1 MDKRIS
7 DYINTYIDIIVEY
20 IYTMK
25 KSKFITSNM
34 NRDFLVYT
42 GYRALT
48 HIFQINYVYT
58 NDLETA
64 FYSSQKAYIFYLE
77 YLEQME
83 KTNMSHD
90 LNYTDAIQFL
100 YNKTISHIIPNTNF
114 KFSNEYAKVSRLTE
128 LILWFGN
135 SNISQSSIQ
144 KITIMN
150 CFHLDYDAIIYCLEI
165 AQLRKMNEDEY
176 ALFLSE
182 IFTTLK
188 KYKRRNDEDFE
199 IQKIY
204 KIRDFNDNIKLP
216 MKQWCK
222 WLIAR
227 Q

>member
-1 MDKRIS
+1 MHKKIS

-20 IYTMK
+20 IDAMK
-25 KSKFITSNM
+25 KSKFITSNI
-34 NRDFLVYT
+34 NGDFLVHT
-42 GYRALT
+42 GYRAIT

-58 NDLETA
+58 NDLETS

-77 YLEQME
+77 YLVQME

-100 YNKTISHIIPNTNF
+100 YNKTISHITPNTNF
-114 KFSNEYAKVSRLTE
+114 KVSNEYAKVSRLTE
-128 LILWFGN
+128 LILW
-135 SNISQSSIQ
+135 SNTIDLYKSDIQ
-144 KITIMN
+144 KKTIMN
-150 CFHLDYDAIIYCLEI
+150 CFHLDYDTITYCLEM

-182 IFTTLK
+182 IYTMLK
-188 KYKRRNDEDFE
+188 KYKKRTDDDFD
-199 IQKIY
+199 IQRIY
-204 KIRDFNDNIKLP
+204 KIRDLNEYVELP

-227 Q
+227 P

>member
-1 MDKRIS
+1 MDKKIS

-20 IYTMK
+20 IDAMK
-25 KSKFITSNM
+25 QSKFITSNS
-34 NRDFLVYT
+34 NRDFLIYT

-58 NDLETA
+58 NDLETS

-114 KFSNEYAKVSRLTE
+114 KFSDEYAKVSKLTE
-128 LILWFGN
+128 VILWFEN
-135 SNISQSSIQ
+135 SDISQSSIQ
-144 KITIMN
+144 KKTIIN
-150 CFHLDYDAIIYCLEI
+150 FFQLDYDVITYCLEI
-165 AQLRKMNEDEY
+165 AQLRKMNDTEY
-176 ALFLSE
+176 TSFLPE
-182 IFTTLK
+182 IYTTLK
-188 KYKRRNDEDFE
+188 KYKKRTDDDFE
-199 IQKIY
+199 IQKVY
-204 KIRDFNDNIKLP
+204 KIRDLNENVELP

-227 Q
+227 P